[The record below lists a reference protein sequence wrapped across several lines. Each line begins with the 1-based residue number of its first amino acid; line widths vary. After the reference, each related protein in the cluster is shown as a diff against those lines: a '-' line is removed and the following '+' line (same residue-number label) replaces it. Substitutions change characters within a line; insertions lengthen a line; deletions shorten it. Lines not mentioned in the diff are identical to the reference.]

1 MATADLTGKRVLVVG
16 AETDAGRTIATGLA
30 DSGASVAVVATVS
43 DADTAF
49 AVQRLSRRLGGP
61 GQAIDG
67 TNDMAVRVMV
77 RQVSKA
83 LGGLD
88 AIVCAAPEAA
98 FLLIRHGGKE
108 LDRSEGRHLVLVGGA
123 PGADEADVGSGRHSW
138 ILVTIQPHEA
148 GDEATANAI
157 ARIVSGRQLLD

>member
-1 MATADLTGKRVLVVG
+1 MANVDLTGKGILIVG
-16 AETDAGRTIATGLA
+16 AETEIGHAIAAGLTA
-30 DSGASVAVVATVS
+30 SGASVAVVATSS

-49 AVQRLSRRLGGP
+49 AMQRLSRKLGGP

-88 AIVCAAPEAA
+88 AIVCAATEAA
-98 FLLIRHGGKE
+98 PLVVRYGGKE
-108 LDRSEGRHLVLVGGA
+108 LDRSDGSHLVLVGDA
-123 PGADEADVGSGRHSW
+123 PRPTDADLAGKHSW
-138 ILVTIQPHEA
+138 ILVAIQPHEA
-148 GDEATANAI
+148 DDEATASAV